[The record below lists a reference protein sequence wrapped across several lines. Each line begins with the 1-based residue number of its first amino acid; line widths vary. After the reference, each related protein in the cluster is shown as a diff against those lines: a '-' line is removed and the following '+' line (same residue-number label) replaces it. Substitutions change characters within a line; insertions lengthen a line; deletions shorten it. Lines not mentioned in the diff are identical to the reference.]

1 MSADTATRTVQH
13 PPLGATQSVWLVALR
28 EIKTRTRSKA
38 FLISNAVL
46 VVLIVGGIIA
56 ASVLSGG
63 SDSPD
68 KVGVVGSPALQQNL
82 GAVGKSLGTP
92 VTASAVPDA
101 AAARSA
107 VSSGDLDVA
116 LVPASGGAYTA
127 VTKDDLSDG
136 LRTVLQSAVGQQA
149 GDAVL
154 SAQGVDPATV
164 ARATAAATVSVD
176 AINPPKAVNGQR
188 LALAYISVLLL
199 YFQLLTAGISVA
211 TGVVEEKTSRVV
223 ELLLATMKPVHLLV
237 GKVLGI
243 GVVGLVQLAV
253 YGVAGLSAALGTGLL
268 TVTGAA
274 ITVFISTLG
283 WFVLGFAFFAMLYAA
298 AGSMVS
304 RQEDIG
310 STTTPLTFLV
320 VAMFLLAQVTLS
332 NPDGTL
338 SNVMAWIPPFSAILM
353 PLRIAAGVASG
364 VQVVGSVVLMLAVIA
379 ALAQASAKIYER
391 SVLHSGSRVRWKQA
405 LGRG

>member
-1 MSADTATRTVQH
+1 MSADRTTRTAQH

-46 VVLIVGGIIA
+46 VVLIVGGIIV
-56 ASVLSGG
+56 ASALSGG
-63 SDSPD
+63 PDNPD
-68 KVGVVGSPALQQNL
+68 KVGVVGSSALQRSL
-82 GAVGKSLGTP
+82 DTTGTSLGTP

-101 AAARSA
+101 ATARTK
-107 VSSGDLDVA
+107 VDSGDLDVA

-127 VTKDDLSDG
+127 LSKDDVSDG
-136 LRTVLQSAVGQQA
+136 LRTVLQTAVAQQA
-149 GDAVL
+149 GDAAL
-154 SAQGVDPATV
+154 TAQGVDPAAV
-164 ARATAAATVSVD
+164 ARATAAATVTVD

-253 YGVAGLSAALGTGLL
+253 YGVAGLGAALGTGLL

-310 STTTPLTFLV
+310 STTTPLTLLV
-320 VAMFLLAQVTLS
+320 VVMFLLAQVTLS

-353 PLRIAAGVASG
+353 PLRIAAGVTGA